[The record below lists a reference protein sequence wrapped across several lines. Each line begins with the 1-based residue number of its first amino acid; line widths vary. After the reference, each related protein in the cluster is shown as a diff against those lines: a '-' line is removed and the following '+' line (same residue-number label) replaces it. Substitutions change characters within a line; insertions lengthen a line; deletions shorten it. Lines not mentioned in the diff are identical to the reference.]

1 MYCMALN
8 TLTLGVVDYIVA
20 CKVVIKLIFAV
31 SRATACTYIEPYFY
45 NHWLYVKQVLYA

>member
-31 SRATACTYIEPYFY
+31 SASSDPVHILNPIFTTTDCM
-45 NHWLYVKQVLYA
+45 